1 MMPATEDSRTG
12 GGRPDARRRLVD
24 ASYGEGGGQLLRTAV
39 ALSALT
45 GIPVC
50 LHSIRARRDPPGLAP
65 QHLAAVRAV
74 ATLCSARCEGLV
86 LRSTT
91 IAFTPAPLRGGEF
104 TFDVGTA
111 GSVALVLQ
119 ALLPIM
125 VATPVRY
132 RLTVTGGTD
141 VRAAPPLDYLRDVL
155 LALLARMGSHIRLL
169 ARRRGYYPRGG
180 GIVEAISEPADLRPL
195 QLPAAGRL
203 LTISGLAHVAGLPAQ
218 IAERMRAAALAPLA
232 GTPVSATC
240 DTSVLGRD
248 AAIGRGGAVVLWADH
263 AQTVLG
269 AGRVAE
275 RGVPAEILGTAVG
288 TELAADLAC
297 GATLDRHAAD
307 QMLIYCSLAH
317 GESQFLTRELT
328 QHAHTAMW
336 LLDQF
341 LPVRFT
347 VTRERGGARVTVTSE
362 GRP

>member
-1 MMPATEDSRTG
+1 MTPATEDKHAGS
-12 GGRPDARRRLVD
+12 GRADARRRLING
-24 ASYGEGGGQLLRTAV
+24 SHGEGGGQLLRTAI

-86 LRSTT
+86 LRSTELT
-91 IAFTPAPLRGGEF
+91 FTPAPLRSGEF
-104 TFDVGTA
+104 NFDVGTA

-125 VATPVRY
+125 AAMPVSY

-141 VRAAPPLDYLRDVL
+141 VRAAPPLDYLREVL
-155 LALLARMGSHIRLL
+155 LALLARMGSHIRLVTH
-169 ARRRGYYPRGG
+169 RRGYYPRGG
-180 GIVEAISEPADLRPL
+180 GIVEAISAPAELRPL
-195 QLPAAGRL
+195 RLPAPGRL

-218 IAERMRAAALAPLA
+218 IAERMRAAALAPLG

-240 DTSVLGRD
+240 DTSVLDRD

-275 RGVPAEILGTAVG
+275 RGVPAETLGTAVG
-288 TELAADLAC
+288 TELAADLAS

-307 QMLIYCSLAH
+307 QMLIYCALAR
-317 GESQFLTRELT
+317 GESHFLTRELT
-328 QHAHTAMW
+328 PHAHTAMW

-347 VTRERGGARVTVTSE
+347 VTREPRGAHVTVTSE